1 VVAPL
6 GSSPADG
13 CRQERGGAGV
23 SDVLQLSVVAG
34 ILTSAIRLATPYL
47 YAAIGESF
55 SQSSGVVNLG
65 VDGIMLISA
74 YASFFIVLNT
84 GNIWLGLL
92 AAILVGLLMGLLMSF
107 ISVTLKAEQGISGI
121 GLYMFGLGLSSLL
134 FKTTIGTVKTVTGFQ
149 PVKIP
154 LLGDIPVVGAIFFQ
168 HSLLVYGAFLLVPLA
183 WWVMEKTPG
192 ACAPNRWGKACRGRS
207 LGVNVDRV
215 RCVSVCIGAILAGI
229 AGASLSISLLNLFQD
244 NLTAGQGFIA
254 IACLPSGWKPVGILW
269 GALLFSTVNAF
280 QLWMQVLGVN
290 IPSDVAIMLPYLLT
304 IAALAVTINRVRQP
318 AALNKPFERGES

>member
-1 VVAPL
+1 MN
-6 GSSPADG
+6 
-13 CRQERGGAGV
+13 
-23 SDVLQLSVVAG
+23 DVFQLSVVAG

-47 YAAIGESF
+47 YAAIGEAF

-65 VDGIMLISA
+65 VDGIMLMGA

-92 AAILVGLLMGLLMSF
+92 AAIVVGLLMGLLMSF

-154 LLGDIPVVGAIFFQ
+154 LLGDIPIVGGIFFQ

-183 WWVMEKTPG
+183 WWILEKTT
-192 ACAPNRWGKACRGRS
+192 WGLRIKSVGQNPAAADS
-207 LGVNVDRV
+207 LGVSVDRV
-215 RCVSVCIGAILAGI
+215 RYVSVCIGAMLAGI

-254 IACLPSGWKPVGILW
+254 VALVYFGGWRPLGIMW
-269 GALLFSTVNAF
+269 GALLFSTVNSF
-280 QLWMQVLGVN
+280 QLWMQVLGVK
-290 IPSDVAIMLPYLLT
+290 IPSDVAIMLPYILT
-304 IAALAVTINRVRQP
+304 IAALAITINRVRQP

>member
-1 VVAPL
+1 MN
-6 GSSPADG
+6 
-13 CRQERGGAGV
+13 
-23 SDVLQLSVVAG
+23 DVFQLSVIAG

-47 YAAIGESF
+47 YAAIGEAF
-55 SQSSGVVNLG
+55 SQRSAVVNLG
-65 VDGIMLISA
+65 VDGIMLVAA
-74 YASFFIVLNT
+74 YASFFIVLTTNS
-84 GNIWLGLL
+84 IWLGLL
-92 AAILVGLLMGLLMSF
+92 AAIIVGLLMGLLMAF
-107 ISVTLKAEQGISGI
+107 VSVTLKAEQGISGI

-154 LLGDIPVVGAIFFQ
+154 LLGDIPVIGEIFFH
-168 HSLLVYGAFLLVPLA
+168 HSLLVYGAFLLVPIA
-183 WWVMEKTPG
+183 WWVMEKTTLGLRIKSVGQNP
-192 ACAPNRWGKACRGRS
+192 AAADS

-215 RCVSVCIGAILAGI
+215 RYLSVCTGAILAGI

-254 IACLPSGWKPVGILW
+254 VALVYFGGWRPVGILW

-280 QLWMQVLGVN
+280 QLWMQVLGVK

-304 IAALAVTINRVRQP
+304 IAALTVAINRVRQP

>member
-1 VVAPL
+1 MN
-6 GSSPADG
+6 
-13 CRQERGGAGV
+13 
-23 SDVLQLSVVAG
+23 DVLQLSVIVG

-47 YAAIGESF
+47 YAAIGEAF
-55 SQSSGVVNLG
+55 AQRSGVLNLG
-65 VDGIMLISA
+65 VDGVMLISA
-74 YASFFIVLNT
+74 YASFYVVLST

-92 AAILVGLLMGLLMSF
+92 TAIIVGLLMGLLMSF
-107 ISVTLKAEQGISGI
+107 ISITLKAEQGISGI

-134 FKTTIGTVKTVTGFQ
+134 FKTMIGTVKTVTGFQ

-154 LLGDIPVVGAIFFQ
+154 LLGDIPVIGNIFFN
-168 HSLLVYGAFLLVPLA
+168 HSLLVYGAFLLVPIA
-183 WWVMEKTPG
+183 WWVMEKTT
-192 ACAPNRWGKACRGRS
+192 WGLRIKAVGHNPAAADT

-215 RCVSVCIGAILAGI
+215 RYFSVCLGSMLAGI

-254 IACLPSGWKPVGILW
+254 VALVYFGGWKPVGIMW

-304 IAALAVTINRVRQP
+304 IAALAVTLNRTRQP